1 MDISYIKQMLILK
14 IYMGERK
21 GEGVRPK
28 GGGETRGVQN
38 MKLRYKQ

>member
-28 GGGETRGVQN
+28 GGGGGGVERQGE
-38 MKLRYKQ
+38 YKI